1 MTDYYSNK
9 LKIITE
15 SLVNLDHVKDDILF
29 PSDILQI
36 SDQLTKK
43 LKSFWPTIIT
53 KHGYKISI
61 LIFFNNFTNNYP
73 FFYFLHMSKLT
84 VNYA

>member
-43 LKSFWPTIIT
+43 LKSF
-53 KHGYKISI
+53 
-61 LIFFNNFTNNYP
+61 
-73 FFYFLHMSKLT
+73 
-84 VNYA
+84 

>member
-29 PSDILQI
+29 PSDIPQI

-43 LKSFWPTIIT
+43 LKSF
-53 KHGYKISI
+53 
-61 LIFFNNFTNNYP
+61 
-73 FFYFLHMSKLT
+73 
-84 VNYA
+84 

>member
-9 LKIITE
+9 LNIITE

-29 PSDILQI
+29 PSDIPQI

-53 KHGYKISI
+53 KHGYKILIYSHHQLYIDISI
-61 LIFFNNFTNNYP
+61 LSTYCV
-73 FFYFLHMSKLT
+73 T
-84 VNYA
+84 W

>member
-29 PSDILQI
+29 PSDIPQI
-36 SDQLTKK
+36 LDQLTKK

-61 LIFFNNFTNNYP
+61 LIFSIISLIITLFSI
-73 FFYFLHMSKLT
+73 FYIW
-84 VNYA
+84 VN